1 MLKDTSKAEQE
12 LSGSLTR
19 RNLFAAATGLVS
31 AIAATK
37 LGTTRASAGPGG
49 TVGGGGVQC
58 YLAGTLIFTPEG
70 PRDVSSLKIGDSVVS
85 YSGKAKPIKW
95 IGRNRFTRRSHENW
109 PTNVMPIKVARFALD
124 GQTPS
129 ADLYLS
135 AGHGIY
141 LDGMLVQVGSL
152 INGETITRA
161 SAAHCEV
168 LEYFQ
173 IELADHDVIFA
184 EGAATETLLPSA
196 DHQLFDNW
204 QEYEAL
210 YGAEP
215 VSEARM
221 FASEIHLSGR
231 RAQLRSRFRSAFS
244 PWIDRRQ
251 PFDVVRDR
259 LEQRAAFLNT
269 AA

>member
-31 AIAATK
+31 AIAAIK

-49 TVGGGGVQC
+49 TVGGGVQC
-58 YLAGTLIFTPEG
+58 YLAGTLILTPEG
-70 PRDVSSLKIGDSVVS
+70 PRDVRSLKIGDNVVS

-95 IGRNRFTRRSHENW
+95 IGRNRLVRKSDETW
-109 PTNVMPIKVARFALD
+109 PTNVMPIKVARFGLD

-135 AGHGIY
+135 AGHAIY

-152 INGETITRA
+152 INGETITRDP
-161 SAAHCEV
+161 AAHCEV

-196 DHQLFDNW
+196 DHKLFDNW
-204 QEYEAL
+204 QEYEVL
-210 YGAEP
+210 YGAEQA
-215 VSEARM
+215 SEARA
-221 FASEIHLSGR
+221 FASEIHLSGG
-231 RAQLRSRFRSAFS
+231 RAHLRSRLRSAFS
-244 PWIDRRQ
+244 PWMDRRQ

-259 LEQRAAFLNT
+259 LEQRAAFLKT